1 MDKLKNYIVTKKGIS
16 MSMFLFIILICI
28 ASFGNGLSDS
38 VYANYYKEAY
48 NVTASQR
55 AFIEFPR
62 ELPGVLCVFVI
73 AALSFIGDL
82 RIAVIAQIL
91 ACIGVMALGLFA
103 PSFTV
108 MLIFLFTNSLGMH
121 IFMPLQDGIGMA
133 LAEPDRVGE
142 RMGMYASFRTAILFL
157 TGIIVFFGF
166 RFGIFSFG
174 GQTTTIFI
182 VSGISFALATFIAIL
197 LVKQAK
203 KDNVL
208 QVKQKKK
215 FKLIFRKEY
224 KFYYILTIL
233 HGVQKQIAYVFGS
246 WVVIDMLLKGADVM
260 SVLSI
265 VSSFIGI
272 FFLKYIGKLMD
283 KLGIKFMMYLDA
295 LTFIIIYVL
304 YGFIVWGIAENAIPQ
319 SGWPV
324 IVVYGLFVLDR
335 LSMQIGMVKS
345 VYLKKIAVKQSEIT
359 SVLSTGISLDH
370 VVAIIAAQICGFIW
384 ELYGA
389 HWVFFLAAT
398 LSLGNLFVAWRIK
411 DKPKETA

>member
-1 MDKLKNYIVTKKGIS
+1 MSKLKNYIVNKRGIS
-16 MSMFLFIILICI
+16 MSMFLFIALICV
-28 ASFGNGLSDS
+28 ASFGNGLSDA
-38 VYANYYKEAY
+38 VYGNYYKEAY
-48 NVTASQR
+48 DVTASQR

-62 ELPGVLCVFVI
+62 ELPGVLCVFII

-82 RIAVIAQIL
+82 KIAIVAQIL
-91 ACIGVMALGLFA
+91 ACVGVMALGLFA

-108 MLIFLFTNSLGMH
+108 MLIFLFINSLGMH
-121 IFMPLQDGIGMA
+121 IFMPLQDSIGMA

-174 GQTTTIFI
+174 GQITTIFI
-182 VSGISFALATFIAIL
+182 VSGISFAVAFTIAIL

-203 KDNVL
+203 KDKVL
-208 QVKQKKK
+208 QVKSKKK
-215 FKLIFRKEY
+215 FKLVFRREY
-224 KFYYILTIL
+224 KFYYMLTIL

-246 WVVIDMLLKGADVM
+246 WVVIDLLLKGADVM
-260 SVLSI
+260 SVLTI

-283 KLGIKFMMYLDA
+283 RLGIKFMMYLDA

-304 YGFIVWGIAENAIPQ
+304 YGFIVWGIAESAIPQ

-324 IVVYGLFVLDR
+324 MVVYGLFVLDR

-345 VYLKKIAVKQSEIT
+345 VYLKQIAVKQSEIT

-370 VVAIIAAQICGFIW
+370 VVSIIAAQICGFIW
-384 ELYGA
+384 EIYGA

-398 LSLGNLFVAWRIK
+398 LSLGNLFVAWKIK
-411 DKPKETA
+411 DRSKA